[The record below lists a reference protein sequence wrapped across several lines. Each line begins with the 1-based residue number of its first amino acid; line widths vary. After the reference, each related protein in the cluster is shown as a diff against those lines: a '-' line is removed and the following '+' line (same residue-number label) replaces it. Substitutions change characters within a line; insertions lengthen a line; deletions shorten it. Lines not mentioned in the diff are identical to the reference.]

1 MDTFTEYAEDE
12 GLLPERLRL
21 AAIQPTNVSPL
32 AAQMIVRYRLYLAC
46 AEAEEPEKSELT
58 LSEAHGFL
66 EGVFACYGID
76 LDTWTQLERE
86 ARVVRDRLRR
96 K

>member
-12 GLLPERLRL
+12 GQLPEWLRP

-32 AAQMIVRYRLYLAC
+32 AAQMIVRYRLYLTC

-66 EGVFACYGID
+66 EGIYGSHVID
-76 LDTWTQLERE
+76 LDTFAQLERE
-86 ARVVRDRLRR
+86 ARGVRGRLRR
-96 K
+96 E